1 VRNDRILYYY
11 DRKNMRSKEYGGV
24 ISLAEIAAAELA
36 QHRGHS
42 PFSFDIVTHRKRTH
56 RFSCSN
62 EQDLVDWLTV
72 LEALIWGEVEQI
84 ALRRRPRPMAV
95 QSTTPILKPR
105 RSGNGDGDGKEDD
118 DEEEDEEERAR
129 PTTPT
134 IRGSVSAFASKFKQ
148 LTASSRGTSPRHSG
162 PFVATMTHSD

>member
-1 VRNDRILYYY
+1 MRNDRNFYYY
-11 DRKNMRSKEYGGV
+11 DRRNMRSKEFRGV
-24 ISLAEIAAAELA
+24 ISLAEIAAVELA

-62 EQDLVDWLTV
+62 EQDLVDWITV

-84 ALRRRPRPMAV
+84 SLSPRSRPMAIHNA
-95 QSTTPILKPR
+95 QHST
-105 RSGNGDGDGKEDD
+105 SGGDGDGDGKED
-118 DEEEDEEERAR
+118 EEERPR

-148 LTASSRGTSPRHSG
+148 LTTSSRGNSPRHSG
-162 PFVATMTHSD
+162 PYVATMTHVD